1 MSTRGPRGRFL
12 VPEPAQPGFEQLEI
26 AVTHVFVAMF
36 SGSLRV
42 SPNVR
47 MTAS

>member
-12 VPEPAQPGFEQLEI
+12 ALESAQPGFEQLEI